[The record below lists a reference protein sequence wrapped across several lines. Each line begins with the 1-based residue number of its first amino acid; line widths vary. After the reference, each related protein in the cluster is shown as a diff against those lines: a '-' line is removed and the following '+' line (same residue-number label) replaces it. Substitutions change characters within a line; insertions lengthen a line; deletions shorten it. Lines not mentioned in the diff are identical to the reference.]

1 MTNEL
6 LTEVAC
12 PNCRNPIDVREHGR
26 HVTCDACSSQ
36 FILRGHLCPNCSTYN
51 EQEAPVCGQC
61 GTALTRICRKCN
73 TVNWTG
79 DEYCR
84 QCNNAMDILDLIAGN
99 YAMKT
104 SDRLL
109 EQRHRARE
117 IQEIE
122 ELASSHRMEEL
133 MAIESARQAEVRRR
147 IQRQKQQ
154 ERKLFILMGLAI
166 GLFVIVLVFYG
177 LINLL

>member
-51 EQEAPVCGQC
+51 KEEASLCGQC
-61 GTALTRICRKCN
+61 TAPLTRICRKCA
-73 TVNWTG
+73 TVNWAG

-99 YAMKT
+99 YQMTT

-109 EQRHRARE
+109 EQRLRA
-117 IQEIE
+117 QEIKDAE
-122 ELASSHRMEEL
+122 ETASIERMEAF
-133 MAIESARQAEVRRR
+133 MAKEQARQAEVQRRLKK
-147 IQRQKQQ
+147 QKET
-154 ERKLFILMGLAI
+154 ERTSFIVMALLI
-166 GLFVIVLVFYG
+166 GT
-177 LINLL
+177 LIMALILLSIMN